1 MEAADYRMAWIIYV
15 LAGTVL
21 SFLCWRVLYKYVV
34 RELAYVLEC
43 FLLALLFTPWFV
55 LPEEQIMAPALIVF
69 VMDAITIGPT
79 EAIRALIP
87 LVLALMV
94 AILVSLALILNYR
107 FQKRRHPVRQP
118 SSNSTANR

>member
-1 MEAADYRMAWIIYV
+1 MEAADYRLAWIVYV
-15 LAGTVL
+15 IAGTVL
-21 SFLCWRVLYKYVV
+21 SFLCWRVLYKYVM

-43 FLLALLFTPWFV
+43 FLLAFLFTPWFV
-55 LPEEQIMAPALIVF
+55 LPEERIMAPALIVF

-94 AILVSLALILNYR
+94 AVLVSLALILNYR
-107 FQKRRHPVRQP
+107 FQKHRQP
-118 SSNSTANR
+118 PNGVR